1 MRRQRATKIVAT
13 LGPASD
19 SVEMIGKLFDAGADV
34 FRINMSHTS
43 HDAMRALV
51 SKIREVEHSR
61 GHPIAI
67 LADLQGPKLRI
78 GKLDA
83 PLQLQTGDILVFTPE
98 GADKT
103 IPLPHPEIF
112 AGLASGHR
120 LLLDDGKLRL
130 TAVDVSANKFTAR
143 VENPGALT
151 SRKGVSIPDSVLPIS
166 ALSDKD
172 HEDLLAC
179 LDAKVDW
186 IALSFVQQADDIT
199 HVKEIAAG
207 RALVLA
213 KIEKPAALDHIEK
226 ILEVSD
232 AIMVARGDLG
242 VELPLEQVP
251 VVQKRLTRAARRL
264 GKPVIVATQMLE
276 SMISAPSPTR
286 AEVSDVANA
295 VFEGADAV
303 MLSAESAAGQYPVE
317 AIATMDR
324 IAQEV
329 EKDANYRTIIAA
341 QRTPPEKTGSDTI
354 AEAARSIAEHLKL
367 AAIVCYTASGST
379 ALRVA
384 RERPNRPVIAFTP
397 SLETARRLAL
407 CWDVHCIHGAE
418 PKSLDE
424 MVDHACRMAFKE
436 KFARLGERIIVIAGV
451 PLGSPGTTNMLR
463 IAWVGE
469 TGSRTKAEVMG

>member
-19 SVEMIGKLFDAGADV
+19 TVEMIGKLFDAGADV

-78 GKLDA
+78 GKLET
-83 PLQLQTGDILVFTPE
+83 PLALETGDIIVFTPD
-98 GADKT
+98 GAGGT

-112 AGLASGHR
+112 AGLAPSHR

-130 TAVDVSANKFTAR
+130 TAVEVSPTKFTAR
-143 VENPGALT
+143 VENKGALT

-172 HEDLLAC
+172 HGDLLAA
-179 LDAKVDW
+179 LDAQVDW

-226 ILEVSD
+226 ILDVSD

-303 MLSAESAAGQYPVE
+303 MLSAESAAGQYPIE

-341 QRTPPEKTGSDTI
+341 QRTPPESTGSDTI

-407 CWDVHCIHGAE
+407 CWDVHCIFGPE
-418 PKSLDE
+418 PANLDD

-469 TGSRTKAEVMG
+469 TGSKTKAEALA